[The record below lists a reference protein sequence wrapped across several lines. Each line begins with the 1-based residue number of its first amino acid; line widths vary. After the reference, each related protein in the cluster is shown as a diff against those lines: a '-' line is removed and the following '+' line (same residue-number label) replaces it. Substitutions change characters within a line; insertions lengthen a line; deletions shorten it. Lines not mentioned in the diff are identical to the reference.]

1 MRIYTLNTCMYLINY
16 RERIILYFR
25 LLPVQILVLLRANQI
40 TRWRGASNKRDG
52 HFLLSSLR
60 RGALAR
66 RRQDPSLCALYSRIC
81 RRPRV
86 QSPDAVLHSTVKARR
101 ISRFCTVWN
110 NGKSFVVAPLSTLPT
125 RPSKSVIFVRPLNP
139 ERENGERRCLRWK
152 KFNRVLA
159 RLR

>member
-1 MRIYTLNTCMYLINY
+1 MKVCNADIYTCMYLINY

-86 QSPDAVLHSTVKARR
+86 QSPDAVLHSTVKARW

-110 NGKSFVVAPLSTLPT
+110 NGKSSVVAPLSAPPT
-125 RPSKSVIFVRPLNP
+125 ARPSKSVIFVRPLNP
-139 ERENGERRCLRWK
+139 ERENNGGVCGGK
-152 KFNRVLA
+152 V
-159 RLR
+159 